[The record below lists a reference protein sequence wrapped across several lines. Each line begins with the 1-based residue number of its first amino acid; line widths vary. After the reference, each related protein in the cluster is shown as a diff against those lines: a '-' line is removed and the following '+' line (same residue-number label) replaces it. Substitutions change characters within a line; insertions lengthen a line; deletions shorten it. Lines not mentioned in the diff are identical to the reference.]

1 MNKIN
6 IAIDGPCGAG
16 KSTIAQEVARLLEY
30 TFINTGSVY
39 RALAL
44 DCINRKID
52 YKKEVEVTKK
62 LEHGIIK
69 MDKHQNI
76 FLRNKDVTAHLRDDI
91 VSKTASAIAQ
101 YPKVREYVVSFIQKM
116 SKENKGYVMDGRDT
130 TFKIMPHAELKIFL
144 TADARERA
152 KRRVEQNK
160 ELGYD
165 TDFDTVYKEV
175 LARDKNDMCREV
187 DPLHKTEDSVE
198 IECTHMNIQEV
209 INKVL
214 ALAKERAK

>member
-30 TFINTGSVY
+30 TFVNTGSVY

-52 YKKEVEVTKK
+52 YKNEVEVTKK

-69 MDKHQNI
+69 MDKHQKI

-91 VSKTASAIAQ
+91 VSKIASAIAQ

-187 DPLHKTEDSVE
+187 DSLHKTEDAVE
-198 IECTHMNIQEV
+198 IECTHMSIQEV